1 MLTTMKILAPSI
13 MLLLALS
20 AYGDDMTV
28 QPTKKAEMT
37 TADFLNI
44 PFNTITGE
52 QTSLAK
58 YEGKVILIVN
68 VASKCG
74 FTKQYAGLE
83 KLYQKDGDKGLVI
96 IGFPANN
103 FANQEPGTNAQILA
117 FCKSTYDVN
126 FPMMAKI
133 SVKGDDIHPLY
144 KYLTTQSGFNG
155 DIRWNFTKFLLNRK
169 GEPVARFDSAVEPLS
184 DDIVGSIEK
193 QL

>member
-1 MLTTMKILAPSI
+1 MLTTIKILAPSI

-20 AYGDDMTV
+20 AYGDDLTV

-52 QTSLAK
+52 QTSLAQYK
-58 YEGKVILIVN
+58 GKVILIVN

-83 KLYQKDGDKGLVI
+83 KLYQKYGDKGLVI

-103 FANQEPGTNAQILA
+103 FANQEPGTNEQILE
-117 FCKSTYDVN
+117 FCRSTYDVT

-155 DIRWNFTKFLLNRK
+155 DIRWNFTKFLLNKK

-193 QL
+193 LL